1 MKGCVTCN
9 PPLQLRKY
17 LSQAGLELWAARS
30 AGERLTHRPTEAPD
44 RLVILRVTPLLDSI
58 SVYIEPSHRKIEK
71 EKRNDR
77 R

>member
-9 PPLQLRKY
+9 PPLQLRRY

-30 AGERLTHRPTEAPD
+30 AGQCLTHRDTEAPD
-44 RLVILRVTPLLDSI
+44 RLVILGLTPLLDSI
-58 SVYIEPSHRKIEK
+58 SVYIEPSPREMVK